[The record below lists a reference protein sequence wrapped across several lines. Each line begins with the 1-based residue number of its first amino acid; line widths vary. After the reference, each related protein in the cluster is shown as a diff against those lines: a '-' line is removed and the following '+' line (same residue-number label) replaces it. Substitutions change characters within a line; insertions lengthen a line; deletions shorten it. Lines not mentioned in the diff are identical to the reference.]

1 MESKPILRKNFKELR
16 RTLKEWWKSMEG
28 NSWLYPYLE
37 EFLNRGEDKS
47 IKDGLI
53 ALEKPSSSLE
63 EWLHWSMRGM
73 WPL

>member
-1 MESKPILRKNFKELR
+1 
-16 RTLKEWWKSMEG
+16 MEG